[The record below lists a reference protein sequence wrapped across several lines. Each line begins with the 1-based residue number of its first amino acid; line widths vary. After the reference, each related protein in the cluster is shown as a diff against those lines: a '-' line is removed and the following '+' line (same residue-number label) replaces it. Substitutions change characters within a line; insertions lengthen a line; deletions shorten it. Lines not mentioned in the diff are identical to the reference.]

1 MKFQNIVLLIVC
13 AVALSGCETLNKT
26 WHDVFGLN
34 ASAPAGVSQ
43 QAQAR

>member
-1 MKFQNIVLLIVC
+1 MKFQSIVLLIVC
-13 AVALSGCETLNKT
+13 AVALSGCETLTQT

-34 ASAPAGVSQ
+34 ASAPAAVSQ